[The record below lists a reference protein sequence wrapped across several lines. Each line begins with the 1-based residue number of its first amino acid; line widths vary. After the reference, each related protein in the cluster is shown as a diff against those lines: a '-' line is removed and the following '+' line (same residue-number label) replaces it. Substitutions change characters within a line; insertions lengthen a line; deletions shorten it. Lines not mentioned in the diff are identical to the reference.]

1 LPQGPR
7 PSDKDQK
14 AWAPL
19 HYFVHSVAGTV
30 IAMMNKLGTFKLQIN
45 YGVKSV
51 SDYLFQYAISTLG
64 CFIDTCDEDHAS
76 RYFES
81 YQCRMVAETV
91 LRGTFMSMAVCEK
104 LDTAIVHAINSLT
117 YNALHLSLVPVLQE
131 RVIQRLIQYEPLL
144 GMATLG
150 ICMDAPVVSMQ
161 SIMQVGFPV
170 SFLSIRA
177 CSPSCRLT
185 FPGFLNPFFV
195 ECPCYTFPG
204 FLNPFLLAAHER
216 SGGHQ

>member
-1 LPQGPR
+1 
-7 PSDKDQK
+7 
-14 AWAPL
+14 
-19 HYFVHSVAGTV
+19 
-30 IAMMNKLGTFKLQIN
+30 MMNKLGTFKLQIN

-51 SDYLFQYAISTLG
+51 SDYLFQYVISTLG

-161 SIMQVGFPV
+161 SIMQVG
-170 SFLSIRA
+170 L
-177 CSPSCRLT
+177 
-185 FPGFLNPFFV
+185 LNPFFV

-204 FLNPFLLAAHER
+204 FLNPFFVECPCYTFPRRCDDTWILILAAHER